1 MQRRLSILLTL
12 VLVLNGLFGTAT
24 WGAEDGKSGKVRP
37 VKNVIL
43 MIADGTS
50 LPTISLARWYQ
61 RTQNPQNTR
70 LHLDPYLSG
79 TILTYCSNAPIGD
92 SAPTTSCYMTGIP
105 SIKGFVST
113 YPYSDGANDPFDYGS

>member
-1 MQRRLSILLTL
+1 MQRRLSILLALIL
-12 VLVLNGLFGTAT
+12 VFNGLFGTT
-24 WGAEDGKSGKVRP
+24 MFGAENGKARKIRP

-43 MIADGTS
+43 MIADGAS
-50 LPTISLARWYQ
+50 LPALSLARWYQ
-61 RTQNPQNTR
+61 RTQDPKNTR

-113 YPYSDGANDPFDYGS
+113 YPYSDGANDLIPVS